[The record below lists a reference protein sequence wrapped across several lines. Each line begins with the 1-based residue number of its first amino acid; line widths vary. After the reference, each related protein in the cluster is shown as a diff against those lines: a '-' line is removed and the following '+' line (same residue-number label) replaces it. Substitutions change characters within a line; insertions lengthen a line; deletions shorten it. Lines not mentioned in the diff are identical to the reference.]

1 MPNATMKKLIGVG
14 NSSDRR
20 KLLKSL
26 TKLGCI
32 EITDCKSEFAEKS
45 QINDSE
51 YDEIVLKL
59 AKLDFA
65 KEFIKEQKVLIN
77 ALIKKKV
84 LDIKLEKPN
93 LLDKKPEVDF
103 EDFCNSR
110 DWESEVYDK
119 IALLEEMKSELVEK
133 KSKLSKAKNL
143 LNEVMIYKDL
153 KCKLTD
159 FGATKYAEA

>member
-65 KEFIKEQKVLIN
+65 KEFIKEQKVVIN
-77 ALIKKKV
+77 ALIKKKD

-103 EDFCNSR
+103 EDFCN
-110 DWESEVYDK
+110 
-119 IALLEEMKSELVEK
+119 LLRKHK
-133 KSKLSKAKNL
+133 YFPFYF
-143 LNEVMIYKDL
+143 YKV
-153 KCKLTD
+153 
-159 FGATKYAEA
+159 